1 MGVQFMTTTKN
12 KLISNR
18 ELFRQLLARDILAVL
33 QEWNA
38 GTAMRLIDIKAEL
51 HSMSAARHYMDLH
64 TAQGHGYTSY
74 TDRFFRA
81 VQSIN
86 DAGYGVVIKKHSNG
100 QLWAFN
106 TDVLQHDNWQ
116 NFLAECS
123 FTHWTTDYSSNRGY
137 EINTQLDEAVA

>member
-1 MGVQFMTTTKN
+1 MTTIKS

-33 QEWNA
+33 REWNG
-38 GTAMRLIDIKAEL
+38 GTAMRLIDVRAQL
-51 HSMSAARHYMDLH
+51 HSMSAARHYMNLH
-64 TAQGHGYTSY
+64 TSMGHCYTSY

-123 FTHWTTDYSSNRGY
+123 FTNWTTDYSSNRGY
-137 EINTQLDEAVA
+137 ERNTQLDEVA

>member
-1 MGVQFMTTTKN
+1 MQ

-38 GTAMRLIDIKAEL
+38 GTAMRLIDIKAQL
-51 HSMSAARHYMDLH
+51 QSMSAARHYMNLH
-64 TAQGHGYTSY
+64 TSRGHCYTNF

-86 DAGYGVVIKKHSNG
+86 DTGYGIVIKKHSNG

-123 FTHWTTDYSSNRGY
+123 FTDWTTCYKSNRGY
-137 EINTQLDEAVA
+137 EINVAKDEVA

>member
-1 MGVQFMTTTKN
+1 MGVQFMTTIKS

-33 QEWNA
+33 REWNG
-38 GTAMRLIDIKAEL
+38 GTAMRLIDVRAQL
-51 HSMSAARHYMDLH
+51 HSMSAARHYMNLH
-64 TAQGHGYTSY
+64 TSMGHCYTSY

-137 EINTQLDEAVA
+137 ERNTQLDEVA

>member
-1 MGVQFMTTTKN
+1 MGVQFMTTIKS

-33 QEWNA
+33 REWNG
-38 GTAMRLIDIKAEL
+38 GTAMRLIDVRAQL
-51 HSMSAARHYMDLH
+51 HSMSAARHYMNLH
-64 TAQGHGYTSY
+64 TSMGHCYTSY

-123 FTHWTTDYSSNRGY
+123 FTNWTTDYSSNRGY
-137 EINTQLDEAVA
+137 ERNTQLDEVA